1 MPLYICQDL
10 VVSTKPRE
18 NLNVNYGLQVKMM
31 CHVDSSIVIN
41 IPLWWGILIMGE
53 AIPVLGQGIHRTF
66 IHHLLIFIVNLSML
80 F

>member
-41 IPLWWGILIMGE
+41 TPLWWEVITGKTVHVCSRGIGE
-53 AIPVLGQGIHRTF
+53 ICLPI
-66 IHHLLIFIVNLSML
+66 LL
-80 F
+80 